1 MSPYSSLEKRRAHA
15 FELIQIGLKA
25 IEPRHVT
32 QKAIRQLQGEFNL
45 ENCTVFAF
53 GKAALGMAQGLLDE
67 VTPRRGLVHCFEEG
81 QLGPLNLVRSSH
93 PMPAA
98 DAAQRGQELFEL
110 AQTLQSGELA
120 ICLVSGGGSAMLEY
134 PKPGISMDYIK
145 QESDRLMKAGADINI
160 LNARRKEL
168 SAIKNG
174 GLAQAIRPAKVI
186 TIVISD
192 TPGAPIETVASGPSL
207 PSDKV
212 IMAADHL
219 TLQKAILKADPN
231 LRPLPEL
238 LNGEAR
244 VLGATLAQQTAGF
257 VATGETTV
265 SVVGKGRGGRNHEL
279 VLGALQHWRTQ
290 QNSNGLLLSLGTDG
304 IDGSSDAA
312 GAFCDEEV
320 LARAPDPSPSLLNND
335 AHHYFQA
342 LNAQI
347 KTGPTGSNVADLV
360 ISIP

>member
-1 MSPYSSLEKRRAHA
+1 
-15 FELIQIGLKA
+15 
-25 IEPRHVT
+25 
-32 QKAIRQLQGEFNL
+32 
-45 ENCTVFAF
+45 
-53 GKAALGMAQGLLDE
+53 
-67 VTPRRGLVHCFEEG
+67 
-81 QLGPLNLVRSSH
+81 
-93 PMPAA
+93 MPAI

-145 QESDRLMKAGADINI
+145 QESDRLMKAGADISI

-186 TIVISD
+186 TIVIGD

-231 LRPLPEL
+231 LRPLPDL

-244 VLGATLAQQTAGF
+244 ILGAALAQQEAGF

-279 VLGALQHWRTQ
+279 VLGALNIGGLNKTQ
-290 QNSNGLLLSLGTDG
+290 TD
-304 IDGSSDAA
+304 
-312 GAFCDEEV
+312 FYY
-320 LARAPDPSPSLLNND
+320 P
-335 AHHYFQA
+335 
-342 LNAQI
+342 
-347 KTGPTGSNVADLV
+347 
-360 ISIP
+360 